1 MAIISIKILKDIGYV
16 GKISLKRRLKFEIFE
31 KSGCK
36 PSPEVAGGVKMMGLL
51 CHYTFHRVL

>member
-1 MAIISIKILKDIGYV
+1 MVILSIQYLKDIGYV

-36 PSPEVAGGVKMMGLL
+36 PSPEVAGGLK
-51 CHYTFHRVL
+51 